1 MQTTETGTVEKN
13 STPGESKFDK
23 ATEAMSNLFHQKD
36 TDLEESGTQDQKEE
50 VKKPEEDDKKQD
62 KPEEGNWENRYK
74 HVQAF
79 ADKALTNAEKIALTM
94 VEKDP
99 ESIHEIATLDPDLA
113 DKIIAKGLK
122 ESHGI
127 TTYAEFVE
135 AVKKS
140 TTTETESKVDPA
152 LSKRIEAVEADLEN
166 EKLEKSIA
174 YVEKFRS
181 ENPDFEGD
189 LENNVWE
196 LFNKSEL
203 TLEEAYDYVKAN
215 HSLSEKQSKA
225 EEEAY
230 KNLEK
235 KNLASS
241 FSSSKAIGTT
251 DKKTKSVNKS
261 TLNFLEAIGAKK
273 TLAKHN

>member
-203 TLEEAYDYVKAN
+203 TLEEAYDYVKAK